1 MNFEKKKV
9 NIHAIVHH
17 TRRYKRKKV
26 SRVVSGQPDTKESQF
41 SDNSVHSVTKTTHSR
56 GETTS
61 KTE

>member
-1 MNFEKKKV
+1 MN
-9 NIHAIVHH
+9 IYAIVHH
-17 TRRYKRKKV
+17 TRRYKRKTV
-26 SRVVSGQPDTKESQF
+26 SRVFSGQPNTKESQF